1 MFYGKARHLF
11 RICHDGVWLI
21 SKPDSEDFGEPLPWQ
36 QCNSNLT
43 FSPRTR
49 APSDPEACDTFGM
62 VTPGLQSPSASV
74 VLPTCYPER
83 SNKETC
89 YLFTRQIKQ
98 ANIIVNWKISS
109 KTKTNKNSG
118 KKTGLQFFWY
128 YRKLFCGISCML
140 MLFNQTQSHKAASIT
155 VSVNIKSIAKNHRSN
170 TTVIHTCSPKRGL
183 HSLFSK
189 AVNFS
194 RMHTHRHAHTHIH
207 TVAHSTTCPPLPHF
221 TYFSAWF
228 KTIGWDEHSK
238 ELYDWANNFFYKMQY
253 VMIWGTL
260 FLTINFVANIVSE
273 NSFGHG
279 VHST

>member
-1 MFYGKARHLF
+1 MMFYGKARHLF

-49 APSDPEACDTFGM
+49 APSDPEACGTFGM

-118 KKTGLQFFWY
+118 KKQDFNFSDITENYSVVLAA
-128 YRKLFCGISCML
+128 CSCYL
-140 MLFNQTQSHKAASIT
+140 PNTKPQSGQH
-155 VSVNIKSIAKNHRSN
+155 
-170 TTVIHTCSPKRGL
+170 
-183 HSLFSK
+183 HSL
-189 AVNFS
+189 
-194 RMHTHRHAHTHIH
+194 
-207 TVAHSTTCPPLPHF
+207 C
-221 TYFSAWF
+221 
-228 KTIGWDEHSK
+228 
-238 ELYDWANNFFYKMQY
+238 
-253 VMIWGTL
+253 
-260 FLTINFVANIVSE
+260 
-273 NSFGHG
+273 
-279 VHST
+279 